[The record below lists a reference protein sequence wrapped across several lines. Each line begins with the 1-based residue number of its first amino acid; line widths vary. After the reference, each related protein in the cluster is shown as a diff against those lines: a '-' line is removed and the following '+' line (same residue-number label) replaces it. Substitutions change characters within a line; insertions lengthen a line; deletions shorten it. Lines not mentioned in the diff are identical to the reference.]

1 MSIVKKIKYKIIQ
14 YWQAYVL
21 KDEAAILALLWL
33 KNDKIFD
40 YRHRYNLDKDSVIFD
55 CGGFKGEFT
64 KKMLNL
70 YPTSQIYVF
79 EVVPSYIEI
88 LQKMFTNNSKVK
100 IFPFGLGIKDEKLE
114 FSIDDVAS
122 TIFFK
127 GKADSDKTIIGQIQ
141 NVNSF
146 FEKHNIQKVDLLKMN
161 IEGGEYDLL
170 DALIQSG
177 NIKKCTDIQIQF
189 HNYGLWSIER
199 RDRIKEKLKETHFL
213 TYDYEWNF
221 ENWHIGSNLEINT
234 SLI

>member
-1 MSIVKKIKYKIIQ
+1 MIILEKIKYKIRQ

-33 KNDKIFD
+33 KNDKIYD
-40 YRHRYNLDKDSVIFD
+40 YRHRNNLFENAIIFD

-64 KKMLNL
+64 KKMVEM
-70 YPTSQIYVF
+70 YPKSNIYVF
-79 EVVPSYIEI
+79 EVVPKYIEI
-88 LQKMFTNNSKVK
+88 LERLFKNNSKVK
-100 IFPFGLGIKDEKLE
+100 IFPFGLGIKDENLQ

-127 GKADSDKTIIGQIQ
+127 NKEDIENTVIGEIK
-141 NVNSF
+141 NVNDF
-146 FEKHNIQKVDLLKMN
+146 IVEHKIDRIDLLKMN

-177 NIKKCTDIQIQF
+177 NIKKCSDIPIQF
-189 HNYGLWSIER
+189 HNYGLWSVER
-199 RDRIKEKLKETHFL
+199 RDKIKAKLIETHYL

-221 ENWHIGSNLEINT
+221 ENWHISTPQKTEKTSN
-234 SLI
+234 